1 MNLDLTEDQTQIR
14 DAVRE
19 LCRGEFASQAAKW
32 DGDDAIP
39 ASAIAKLADIGLLG
53 MNVPEE
59 WGGLGYDSR
68 TVSMV
73 IEEIARVSA
82 SLAIMVSVHNSVGA
96 YPIYA
101 FGTDEQRRRYLPRLT
116 TGAVGAFSL
125 SEPDSGSDASALTT
139 TARRVPA
146 EGGSGDH
153 YVLTGEKNWVT
164 NGHHTWTFLVMA
176 RTGEAGPN
184 GISAFIIENDQ
195 KGLTIGKS
203 EDKMGLRGSDTV
215 TLAFDGARV
224 PVSQRLGGEGEGFKI
239 ALKSLDAGR
248 IGVASQA
255 LGVMTAAFHAAARY
269 AQQRKA
275 WGGPIAKLQAIQFK
289 LAEMERRVQAARLL
303 IQKAAWLKDTGRDFI
318 RAASMAKLYAT
329 EAATWVT
336 HQAIQVHGGYGYV
349 KEYAVERYYR
359 DARVMEIYEG
369 TSEIQRLVI
378 ARSLLRDGVRL

>member
-1 MNLDLTEDQTQIR
+1 MNLDLTEDQCQIR
-14 DAVRE
+14 DAVRG

-32 DGDDAIP
+32 DRDDAIP
-39 ASAIAKLADIGLLG
+39 PAAIAKLAEIGLLG

-82 SLAIMVSVHNSVGA
+82 ALAIMVSVHNSVGA

-101 FGTDEQRRRYLPRLT
+101 FGTDEQRKKYLPRLT

-125 SEPDSGSDASALTT
+125 SEPGSGSDASALR
-139 TARRVPA
+139 TAAKRD
-146 EGGSGDH
+146 GDH

-164 NGHHTWTFLVMA
+164 NGHHTWTFLVLA
-176 RTGEAGPN
+176 RTGEPGPK

-195 KGLTIGKS
+195 KGLTIDKS

-215 TLAFDGARV
+215 TLSFDGARV
-224 PVSQRLGGEGEGFKI
+224 PASQRLGAEGEGFKI
-239 ALKSLDAGR
+239 ALNSLDAGR

-255 LGVMTAAFHAAARY
+255 LGVMTAAFHEAARY
-269 AQQRKA
+269 AQQRQA
-275 WGGPIAKLQAIQFK
+275 WGEPIAKLQAVQFK

-303 IQKAAWLKDTGRDFI
+303 IQKAAWLKDSGQDFI

-349 KEYAVERYYR
+349 KEYAVERSYR
-359 DARVMEIYEG
+359 DVRVMEIYEG

>member
-1 MNLDLTEDQTQIR
+1 MNFDLTEDQVAIR

-19 LCRGEFASQAAKW
+19 LCRGEFAPAAAQW
-32 DGDDAIP
+32 DRDDAIP
-39 ASAIAKLADIGLLG
+39 PSAIARLAEMGLLG
-53 MNVPEE
+53 MNIPEE
-59 WGGLGYDSR
+59 WGGLGYDTR
-68 TVSMV
+68 TVTLV

-82 SLAIMVSVHNSVGA
+82 ALAIMVSVHNSVGA

-116 TGAVGAFSL
+116 SGSVGAFSL
-125 SEPDSGSDASALTT
+125 SEPGSGSDASALTT
-139 TARRVPA
+139 VARRD
-146 EGGSGDH
+146 GDH
-153 YVLTGEKNWVT
+153 YLLSGEKNWVT
-164 NGHHTWTFLVMA
+164 NGRHVWTFLVLA
-176 RTGEAGPN
+176 RTGGPGPK
-184 GISAFIIENDQ
+184 GISAFIVEKDQ
-195 KGLTIGKS
+195 PGLTLGKS

-224 PVSQRLGGEGEGFKI
+224 PVSQRLGAENEGFKL
-239 ALKSLDAGR
+239 ALTSLDAGR
-248 IGVASQA
+248 IGVAAQA
-255 LGVMTAAFHAAARY
+255 LGVMTAAFHEAARY
-269 AQQRKA
+269 AQQRRA
-275 WGGPIAKLQAIQFK
+275 WGAPIAKLQAIQFK

-303 IQKAAWLKDTGRDFI
+303 IAKASWLKDTGQDFI

-336 HQAIQVHGGYGYV
+336 HQAVQVHGGYGFV

>member
-1 MNLDLTEDQTQIR
+1 
-14 DAVRE
+14 
-19 LCRGEFASQAAKW
+19 
-32 DGDDAIP
+32 
-39 ASAIAKLADIGLLG
+39 
-53 MNVPEE
+53 
-59 WGGLGYDSR
+59 
-68 TVSMV
+68 MV
-73 IEEIARVSA
+73 IEEVARVSA
-82 SLAIMVSVHNSVGA
+82 ALAIMVSVHNSVGA

-139 TARRVPA
+139 AARRD
-146 EGGSGDH
+146 GDH
-153 YVLTGEKNWVT
+153 YVITGEKNWVT
-164 NGHHTWTFLVMA
+164 NGHHTWTFLVLA
-176 RTGEAGPN
+176 RTGEPGPQ

-224 PVSQRLGGEGEGFKI
+224 PASQRLGGEGEGFKI

-255 LGVMTAAFHAAARY
+255 LGVMTAAFHDAVRY
-269 AQQRKA
+269 AQQRQA
-275 WGGPIAKLQAIQFK
+275 WGAPLAKLQAVQFK

-303 IQKAAWLKDTGRDFI
+303 IQKAAWLKDTGQDFI

-378 ARSLLRDGVRL
+378 ARSLLKDGVRA

>member
-1 MNLDLTEDQTQIR
+1 MNLDLTEDQVLIR
-14 DAVRE
+14 DTVRE
-19 LCRGEFASQAAKW
+19 LCRSEFAPQAAKW
-32 DGDDAIP
+32 DRDDAVP
-39 ASAIAKLADIGLLG
+39 PSAIAKLAEIGLLG
-53 MNVPEE
+53 MNIPEE

-73 IEEIARVSA
+73 IDEIARVSA

-116 TGAVGAFSL
+116 SGAVGAFSL
-125 SEPDSGSDASALTT
+125 SEPGSGSDASALTT
-139 TARRVPA
+139 TARR
-146 EGGSGDH
+146 EGDH
-153 YVLTGEKNWVT
+153 YVFNGEKNWVT

-176 RTGEAGPN
+176 RTGEPGPK

-215 TLAFDGARV
+215 TLSFDGARV
-224 PVSQRLGGEGEGFKI
+224 PASQRLGPEGEGFKI

-255 LGVMTAAFHAAARY
+255 LGVMTAAFHEAARY
-269 AQQRKA
+269 AQQRQA
-275 WGGPIAKLQAIQFK
+275 WGGPIAKLQAVQFK
-289 LAEMERRVQAARLL
+289 LAEMERRVQASRLL
-303 IQKAAWLKDTGRDFI
+303 IQKAAWLKDTGQDFI

-329 EAATWVT
+329 EAAAWVT

-378 ARSLLRDGVRL
+378 ARSLLRDGVRA

>member
-1 MNLDLTEDQTQIR
+1 MNLDLTEDQTLIR
-14 DAVRE
+14 DTVRE
-19 LCRGEFASQAAKW
+19 LCQREFAPQAANW
-32 DGDDAIP
+32 DRDDAVP
-39 ASAIAKLADIGLLG
+39 PSAIAKIAEIGLLG

-73 IEEIARVSA
+73 IAEIARVSP

-96 YPIYA
+96 YPLYA
-101 FGTDEQRRRYLPRLT
+101 FGTDEQRRKYLPRLT
-116 TGAVGAFSL
+116 SGAVGAFAL
-125 SEPDSGSDASALTT
+125 SEPGSGSDASALRTM
-139 TARRVPA
+139 ARR
-146 EGGSGDH
+146 EGDH

-176 RTGEAGPN
+176 RTGEAGPK

-224 PVSQRLGGEGEGFKI
+224 PASQRLGPEGEGFKI

-255 LGVMTAAFHAAARY
+255 LGVMTAAFHEAARY
-269 AQQRKA
+269 AQQRQA
-275 WGGPIAKLQAIQFK
+275 WGAPIAKLQAIQFK

-303 IQKAAWLKDTGRDFI
+303 IQKAAWLKDTGQDFI

-378 ARSLLRDGVRL
+378 ARSLLKDGVRF

>member
-1 MNLDLTEDQTQIR
+1 MNLDLTEDQVLIR
-14 DAVRE
+14 DTVRE

-195 KGLTIGKS
+195 QGLTIGKS

>member
-1 MNLDLTEDQTQIR
+1 MNLDLTEDQTLIR
-14 DAVRE
+14 DTVRE
-19 LCRGEFASQAAKW
+19 LCQREFAPQAANW
-32 DGDDAIP
+32 DRDDAVP
-39 ASAIAKLADIGLLG
+39 PSAIAKIAEIGLLG

-73 IEEIARVSA
+73 IEEIARVSP

-101 FGTDEQRRRYLPRLT
+101 FGTDEQRRKYLPRLT
-116 TGAVGAFSL
+116 SGAVGAFSL
-125 SEPDSGSDASALTT
+125 SEAGSGSDASALRTM
-139 TARRVPA
+139 ARR
-146 EGGSGDH
+146 EGDH

-176 RTGEAGPN
+176 RTGEPGPK

-224 PVSQRLGGEGEGFKI
+224 PASQRLGPEGEGFKI

-255 LGVMTAAFHAAARY
+255 LGVMTAAFHEAARY
-269 AQQRKA
+269 AQQRQA
-275 WGGPIAKLQAIQFK
+275 WGAPIAKLQAIQFK

-303 IQKAAWLKDTGRDFI
+303 IQKAAWLKDTDQDFI

-378 ARSLLRDGVRL
+378 ARSLLKDGVRL

>member
-1 MNLDLTEDQTQIR
+1 MNLDLTEDQCQIR
-14 DAVRE
+14 DAVRG

-32 DGDDAIP
+32 DRDDAIP
-39 ASAIAKLADIGLLG
+39 PAAIAKLAEIGLLG

-82 SLAIMVSVHNSVGA
+82 ALAIMVSVHNSVGA

-101 FGTDEQRRRYLPRLT
+101 FGTDEQRRKYLPRLT

-125 SEPDSGSDASALTT
+125 SEPGSGSDASALR
-139 TARRVPA
+139 TAAKRD
-146 EGGSGDH
+146 GDH

-164 NGHHTWTFLVMA
+164 NGHHTWTFLVLA
-176 RTGEAGPN
+176 RTGEPGPK
-184 GISAFIIENDQ
+184 GISAFIVENDQ

-215 TLAFDGARV
+215 TLSFDGARV
-224 PVSQRLGGEGEGFKI
+224 PASQRLGAEGEGFKI

-255 LGVMTAAFHAAARY
+255 LGVMTAAFHEAVRY
-269 AQQRKA
+269 AQQRQA

-303 IQKAAWLKDTGRDFI
+303 IQKAAWLKDTGQDFI
-318 RAASMAKLYAT
+318 RAASMAKLYTT

-336 HQAIQVHGGYGYV
+336 HQAIQIHGGYGYST
-349 KEYAVERYYR
+349 EFPVERHYR
-359 DARVMEIYEG
+359 DARITEIYEG
-369 TSEIQRLVI
+369 TSEIQRIVI
-378 ARSLLRDGVRL
+378 AANLLR

>member
-1 MNLDLTEDQTQIR
+1 MNLDLTEDQTLIR
-14 DAVRE
+14 DTVRE
-19 LCRGEFASQAAKW
+19 LCQREFAPQAANW
-32 DGDDAIP
+32 DRDDAVP
-39 ASAIAKLADIGLLG
+39 PSAIAKIAEIGLLG

-73 IEEIARVSA
+73 IEEIARVSP

-101 FGTDEQRRRYLPRLT
+101 FGTDEQRRKYLPRLT
-116 TGAVGAFSL
+116 SGAVGAFSL
-125 SEPDSGSDASALTT
+125 SEAGSGSDASALRTM
-139 TARRVPA
+139 ARR
-146 EGGSGDH
+146 EGDH

-176 RTGEAGPN
+176 RTGEPGPK

-224 PVSQRLGGEGEGFKI
+224 PASQRLGPEGEGFKI
-239 ALKSLDAGR
+239 ALKSLDAVR

-255 LGVMTAAFHAAARY
+255 LGVMTAAFHEAARY
-269 AQQRKA
+269 AQQRQA
-275 WGGPIAKLQAIQFK
+275 WGAPIAKLQAIQFK

-303 IQKAAWLKDTGRDFI
+303 IQKAAWLKDTGQDFI

-378 ARSLLRDGVRL
+378 ARSLLKDGVRL

>member
-1 MNLDLTEDQTQIR
+1 MNLDLTEDQVLIR

-19 LCRGEFASQAAKW
+19 LCRGEFAAQAAQW
-32 DGDDAIP
+32 DRDDAIP
-39 ASAIAKLADIGLLG
+39 PAAIAKLAEMGLLG
-53 MNVPEE
+53 MNIPEE

-68 TVSMV
+68 TVAVV

-82 SLAIMVSVHNSVGA
+82 ALAIMVAVHNSVGA

-101 FGTDEQRRRYLPRLT
+101 FGSEEQKKRYLPKLT
-116 TGAVGAFSL
+116 AGAVGAFSL
-125 SEPDSGSDASALTT
+125 SEPGSGSDAAALSTV
-139 TARRVPA
+139 AKRD
-146 EGGSGDH
+146 GDH
-153 YVLTGEKNWVT
+153 YVLSGEKNWVT
-164 NGHHTWTFLVMA
+164 NGKHVWTFLVLA
-176 RTGEAGPN
+176 RTGGPGAK
-184 GISAFIIENDQ
+184 GISAFIIEKDQ
-195 KGLTIGKS
+195 PGLTIGKS
-203 EDKMGLRGSDTV
+203 EDKMGIRGSDTV

-224 PVSQRLGGEGEGFKI
+224 PAAQRLGPEGEGFKI
-239 ALKSLDAGR
+239 ALTSLDAGR

-255 LGVMTAAFHAAARY
+255 LGVMVAAYHEAVRY

-275 WGGPIAKLQAIQFK
+275 WGEPLSKIQSIQFK
-289 LAEMERRVQAARLL
+289 LAEMERRVQCSRLL
-303 IQKAAWLKDTGRDFI
+303 IQKAAWLKDTGQDFI
-318 RAASMAKLYAT
+318 RAASMAKLYST